1 MELLA
6 EGTVLCPYCG
16 ESYTTMVDTS
26 QSNHE
31 TIEDC
36 PVCCRPIQLTVD
48 CEPGEVFS
56 IDAVPG

>member
-6 EGTVLCPYCG
+6 EGSVVCPYCG
-16 ESYTTMVDTS
+16 ETYTTMIDTT
-26 QSNHE
+26 QGGHE

-48 CEPGEVFS
+48 CEPGELVS
-56 IDAVPG
+56 ISASPG